1 MHNALRQISARPFQR
16 LTVGASGSDRPVATG
31 ETPCRVAAR
40 AGGMPRY
47 FPLTVAA
54 SSSRPMNLGGT
65 PRHRSWTRVY
75 VATGGRGTNSRGH
88 PPGRA
93 ASTLGV
99 ICRCGCRV
107 RCVKGGVS
115 VPAGQDVL
123 YVSLSRVGRGV
134 ACTCVGRSVVGGVS
148 DRPTGQCPVLVMCS
162 IAALSS
168 WVTMASSAPS
178 RGGYT

>member
-1 MHNALRQISARPFQR
+1 MSARRAGNNRHSHPSRGSNARMHNALRQISARPFQR

-75 VATGGRGTNSRGH
+75 VPTGGRGTNSRGH

-123 YVSLSRVGRGV
+123 YVSLSRGWSWRRVHMCGTK
-134 ACTCVGRSVVGGVS
+134 CGGW
-148 DRPTGQCPVLVMCS
+148 C
-162 IAALSS
+162 
-168 WVTMASSAPS
+168 
-178 RGGYT
+178 